1 MSVFSWLEE
10 ALPPIFPGKD
20 LDRLTGNVLRW
31 RTIQNRRCRREIPED
46 CFSKIS
52 ARKIVIHRDAF
63 IAWLYAEQNHLEVN
77 QQLSNIGE

>member
-1 MSVFSWLEE
+1 MTVFSWLEE

-31 RTIQNRRCRREIPED
+31 RTIQNRRSRREIPRE

-52 ARKIVIHRDAF
+52 TRKIVIHRDAF
-63 IAWLYAEQNHLEVN
+63 IAWLCAEQQE
-77 QQLSNIGE
+77 

>member
-1 MSVFSWLEE
+1 MTVFSWLAE

-46 CFSKIS
+46 CFFKIS
-52 ARKIVIHRDAF
+52 PKKVLILRDRF
-63 IAWLYAEQNHLEVN
+63 VAWLCAEQNHLEVN
-77 QQLSNIGE
+77 QQLSNRGE